1 MSENAFEPMMGEDLM
16 FPGRYLKSV
25 ELKGRDVPITI
36 DRVDKEELLKRDK
49 KTKETKWILH
59 FRESEKALVLNV
71 TNARTITGLYGNA
84 KGWAGKRIT
93 LYPTTCHGERS
104 VLVSRNMSL
113 RAALYSSHILVA
125 TSSIGLNF
133 HCLSGSS
140 RRASSRCF
148 CSLLEI
154 SR

>member
-93 LYPTTCHGERS
+93 LYPTTCHGERGKI
-104 VLVSRNMSL
+104 VACIRVRDKAPGG
-113 RAALYSSHILVA
+113 RAAPAPEPEPLPPYDGP
-125 TSSIGLNF
+125 IGED
-133 HCLSGSS
+133 GT
-140 RRASSRCF
+140 
-148 CSLLEI
+148 
-154 SR
+154 